1 MSEVQRADPRTRR
14 KTIIYVLVMLAL
26 FVPTLYWSCSQTE
39 SFEAWIAAPGKTI
52 ERAKLILSILIV
64 VGAILLLVIAVLAF
78 RFASAILRSDR
89 YPPPNVN
96 LIKDTVIRRGVSAR
110 KTGYLMQA
118 LGIALLVFLIAM
130 ILVGWTLIREIDQMA
145 S

>member
-14 KTIIYVLVMLAL
+14 KTIIYVFVMFAV
-26 FVPTLYWSCSQTE
+26 FVPTLYSSCLQTE
-39 SFEAWIAAPGKTI
+39 SIEAWIAAPGKTI
-52 ERAKLILSILIV
+52 ERAKLILTILIA
-64 VGAILLLVIAVLAF
+64 VGAILLFMNAALAF

-96 LIKDTVIRRGVSAR
+96 LIKDTVIRRCVSAR
-110 KTGYLMQA
+110 KTGHLMQA
-118 LGIALLVFLIAM
+118 LGIALLFFLITM